1 MPEKMLLEELDSC
14 YEIIFGEGFK
24 LKWMEHCVD
33 VLRAVNLLFRLYTK
47 AIPNETRLR
56 VVKLCL

>member
-1 MPEKMLLEELDSC
+1 VPEKMLLDEFDSC
-14 YEIIFGEGFK
+14 HKIIFGEGFK

-47 AIPNETRLR
+47 AMPN
-56 VVKLCL
+56 